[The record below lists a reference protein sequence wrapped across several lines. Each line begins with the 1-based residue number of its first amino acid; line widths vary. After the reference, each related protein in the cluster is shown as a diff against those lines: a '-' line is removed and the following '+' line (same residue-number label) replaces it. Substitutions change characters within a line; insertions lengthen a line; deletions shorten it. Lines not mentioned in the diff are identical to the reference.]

1 MTSIAQPPYDI
12 NTDPFI
18 VTGRKIINSLKMQVA
33 SKSLPR
39 PNGAPGFVAC
49 DSHYLYF
56 DDKDFSD
63 IYFDFLIKAFADK
76 KEVHPP
82 VTLEKAIA
90 FAVRIINLYK
100 YLCKEKKEFV
110 LSKQLLRAGTS
121 IGANL
126 TEAQFAISK
135 KDFLSKSYIAYKE
148 CGETLYWI
156 DLLNK
161 TDYLS
166 IQEYESINNDC
177 EELMRLLTM
186 ITKTTSKNIR
196 NG

>member
-1 MTSIAQPPYDI
+1 MS
-12 NTDPFI
+12 
-18 VTGRKIINSLKMQVA
+18 S
-33 SKSLPR
+33 
-39 PNGAPGFVAC
+39 
-49 DSHYLYF
+49 
-56 DDKDFSD
+56 
-63 IYFDFLIKAFADK
+63 
-76 KEVHPP
+76 
-82 VTLEKAIA
+82 VTLEKAKA

-100 YLCKEKKEFV
+100 YLCEEKKEFV

-156 DLLNK
+156 ELLNK
-161 TDYLS
+161 TSYLS
-166 IQEYESINNDC
+166 IHEYESINSDC

-186 ITKTTSKNIR
+186 ITKTTAKNIR